1 MFSKIIGLIFFNSLV
16 QLALQNTEIFSAR
29 NFAKISLHTTGEE
42 MVNIIRKK
50 NQVISSD
57 LKTKLPFAQCC
68 CRKRTKLAMDII
80 TRITYWI
87 GDAILPSYFYLK
99 GLTYFGDY
107 SFVPPKTF
115 STLWKLYMVT
125 QKFPWSSISVNN
137 YNSLTSL
144 SNMANNKIQ
153 DGGLPDITSHPY
165 YQFITILIGSSRLIS
180 KFYKVRRTIKS
191 QFWCYFLFTALL
203 YCNGYLSSCTV

>member
-87 GDAILPSYFYLK
+87 GDATDFTQLLLSKRAYIFWWLFICPPQNIFNFVKTLYGYTKVSLK
-99 GLTYFGDY
+99 LHF
-107 SFVPPKTF
+107 
-115 STLWKLYMVT
+115 
-125 QKFPWSSISVNN
+125 
-137 YNSLTSL
+137 
-144 SNMANNKIQ
+144 
-153 DGGLPDITSHPY
+153 
-165 YQFITILIGSSRLIS
+165 
-180 KFYKVRRTIKS
+180 
-191 QFWCYFLFTALL
+191 C
-203 YCNGYLSSCTV
+203 